1 MGDEHSDSG
10 GRVGGTARARLPTI
24 TPDGVA
30 LIVISGAA
38 KGTSVLVPGKVG
50 GAVRVG
56 KADTNDLVL
65 PDATVSRHHFT
76 LERTSKG
83 LRVLDA
89 GSTNGLRIGGAE
101 VREAMVAPGTLIEAG
116 DVQILVGVEAR
127 DAVLPPSEHDRFGL
141 ARGTSQ
147 SMRRI
152 FTVLERIA
160 RTPASILLVG
170 ETGTG
175 KDVLARSIHA
185 KSARADGP
193 FEVVDCGAIAGSL
206 IESELFGHERGAFT
220 GAVSAREG
228 AFERAAGGTLFLD
241 EMGELPLELQPKLLR
256 VLDAREFR
264 RVGGSKT
271 LAANVRIV
279 AATTRDLAREIAQGT
294 FREDLFFRLAVVTLD
309 VPPLR
314 ARREEIPMLV
324 EALLEAAGASL
335 DRRPSAATLSMLMA
349 YDWPGNVRELRNV
362 VERTLHFSSSGFEL
376 ADFPPR
382 GGADS
387 SALFPGSSFDAAAS
401 YRENRARVEAQ
412 FEKSYAAWLLER
424 HEGNVSAAAR
434 EARMDR
440 NHLTDIATKY
450 GLERRRRGS

>member
-1 MGDEHSDSG
+1 MGDENGNSG
-10 GRVGGTARARLPTI
+10 GRAGGTARARLPTI
-24 TPDGVA
+24 TPDGIA
-30 LIVISGAA
+30 LIVISGGA
-38 KGTSVLVPGKVG
+38 KGTRAIVSGKVG
-50 GAVRVG
+50 GVVRVG
-56 KADTNDLVL
+56 KADTNELVL

-76 LERTSKG
+76 LERTAEG

-101 VREAMVAPGTLIEAG
+101 IKEAIVAPGTLIEAG
-116 DVQILVGVEAR
+116 DVQLLVGVAAR

-147 SMRRI
+147 AMRRI

-160 RTPASILLVG
+160 RSPASILLVG

-175 KDVLARSIHA
+175 KDVLARSIHQ

-206 IESELFGHERGAFT
+206 IESELFGHERGSFT
-220 GAVSAREG
+220 GAVSSREG

-271 LAANVRIV
+271 LSANVRIV
-279 AATTRDLAREIAQGT
+279 AATTRDLAREVQQGT

-314 ARREEIPMLV
+314 ARREEIPALV
-324 EALLEAAGASL
+324 DVLLEAAGAGP
-335 DRRPSAATLSMLMA
+335 DRRPSAATLSTLMS

-362 VERTLHFSSSGFEL
+362 VERTLHFSATGFEL
-376 ADFPPR
+376 TGFPPR
-382 GGADS
+382 GGGEAS
-387 SALFPGSSFDAAAS
+387 VLFPANAFDATAS
-401 YRENRARVEAQ
+401 YRENRARVEAE
-412 FEKSYAAWLLER
+412 FEKSYATWLLER
-424 HEGNVSAAAR
+424 HDGNVSAGAR

-440 NHLTDIATKY
+440 NHLTDLAAKY